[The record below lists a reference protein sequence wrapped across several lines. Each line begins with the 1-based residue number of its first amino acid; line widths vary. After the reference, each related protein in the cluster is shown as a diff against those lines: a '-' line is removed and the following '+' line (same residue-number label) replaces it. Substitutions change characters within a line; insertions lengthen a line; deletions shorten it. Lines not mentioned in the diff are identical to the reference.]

1 MSHVKS
7 TLVSSDLI
15 KKMSAQAKKQ
25 NQVRK
30 NVLSAISPMLAQ
42 EVTNVYM
49 KDNVY
54 YIEIKSRYAII
65 AMQHALKNLGF
76 PFKVF
81 AKT

>member
-1 MSHVKS
+1 MS
-7 TLVSSDLI
+7 T
-15 KKMSAQAKKQ
+15 QAKKQ
-25 NQVRK
+25 SQVRK

-42 EVTNVYM
+42 EVTNFYM

-54 YIEIKSRYAII
+54 YVEIKSRYAII

-81 AKT
+81 AKS